1 MMIQL
6 QNFSLTRRELEKDSA
21 EEAKIYE
28 LDHYLRDRTLKDP
41 DNQRMLNELG
51 RHFDQGNLT
60 MFLEDPEVEPTN
72 NIAERMLRP
81 AIVARKVSQCSKT
94 ERDRVEAAGLRLP
107 PLPHHRTCGT
117 ASGDWIHLVLTL
129 EV

>member
-1 MMIQL
+1 MTLNQYEEE
-6 QNFSLTRRELEKDSA
+6 SLK
-21 EEAKIYE
+21 KIYE
-28 LDHYLRDRTLKDP
+28 LDHYLRDRTLKDS

-60 MFLEDPEVEPTN
+60 MFLEDPEVEPIN

-94 ERDRVEAAGLRLP
+94 ERGANAYAAFKSVLSTLSLRGASSVFKSLAKIITGE
-107 PLPHHRTCGT
+107 RTL
-117 ASGDWIHLVLTL
+117 A
-129 EV
+129 

>member
-1 MMIQL
+1 MTLNQYEEE
-6 QNFSLTRRELEKDSA
+6 SLK
-21 EEAKIYE
+21 KIYE

-41 DNQRMLNELG
+41 DNQRMRNELG
-51 RHFDQGNLT
+51 QHFDQGNLT

-94 ERDRVEAAGLRLP
+94 ERGANAYAAFKSVLSTLSLRVPYSSRLP
-107 PLPHHRTCGT
+107 KSSQASVPLHEMPVAFAG
-117 ASGDWIHLVLTL
+117 
-129 EV
+129 